1 MLAILWVK
9 VLIGGAKLHA
19 AQPQFLDTIINL
31 IETVRR
37 IRIDQDALGMSGND
51 FIWALKSGT
60 PSIHPGERELA
71 QGAVIIH
78 PFGLQEGE
86 ELMIAARVK
95 AIVAGERIG
104 AD

>member
-1 MLAILWVK
+1 MHGTPHVTAELITPDGDRGGFPLA
-9 VLIGGAKLHA
+9 
-19 AQPQFLDTIINL
+19 
-31 IETVRR
+31 R

-78 PFGLQEGE
+78 PFGLQDGE

-95 AIVAGERIG
+95 AIVARERIG